1 LPEVQTTTQFHPNL
15 IQGGNE
21 MAANKQ
27 QGQWFFMF
35 LAGMT
40 TTCAG
45 IYGFSSGIG
54 KVALVIGLVVLAASA
69 FRFLKLKSLEGKPAS
84 GAQSELMK
92 AVGVVVT
99 GGGWVVALFGIHAT
113 ATVAGRMIIALI
125 GLAICLVGVVV
136 ILPSACNKNAIW
148 KA

>member
-1 LPEVQTTTQFHPNL
+1 
-15 IQGGNE
+15 

-27 QGQWFFMF
+27 QGQWFFLF
-35 LAGMT
+35 LAGST
-40 TTCAG
+40 ASCAG
-45 IYGFSSGIG
+45 LYGFSSGIG
-54 KVALVIGLVVLAASA
+54 KAALAIGLVVLAISA
-69 FRFLKLKSLEGKPAS
+69 LRFFKIKSLEGKPAS
-84 GAQSELMK
+84 GAQSALMK

-113 ATVAGRMIIALI
+113 ASIAGRMIISLI
-125 GLAICLVGVVV
+125 GLAICLVGVIV